1 MGCHPSFSTMDSR
14 PQPMTC
20 LVGVPPA
27 IEAPRHCLRCFA
39 QTSLN
44 AVDAVSGHHPP
55 KGSLIVSKHCFGCRK
70 ARPPQLPHVTC
81 RRACRSSSRRSASA
95 GARTATVAATVQRS
109 DVMNTK
115 LAEALVDIAIRNLT
129 SSSKKASFD
138 NCMSRPLWGYNEVL
152 DSDFL
157 DDTVQFPPGIYSRRS
172 AEACAM
178 ARR

>member
-70 ARPPQLPHVTC
+70 ARPPQLPHVTS

-95 GARTATVAATVQRS
+95 GAQTATVAANPKRRLEHETGER
-109 DVMNTK
+109 
-115 LAEALVDIAIRNLT
+115 I
-129 SSSKKASFD
+129 
-138 NCMSRPLWGYNEVL
+138 SRHCDSEL
-152 DSDFL
+152 DL
-157 DDTVQFPPGIYSRRS
+157 IVKEGELLQLH
-172 AEACAM
+172 
-178 ARR
+178 